1 MKRLLKT
8 IRESLQQFI
17 DEEQLD
23 EERITNKEAAD
34 FINRQEN
41 FVGSHTYG
49 GRFRRAWANVCSLF
63 LWRTTPSIPSRQ

>member
-23 EERITNKEAAD
+23 EERITNKEAAV
-34 FINRQEN
+34 F
-41 FVGSHTYG
+41 YK
-49 GRFRRAWANVCSLF
+49 
-63 LWRTTPSIPSRQ
+63 